1 MAEHVAPAIGRTFR
15 FVNKI
20 GLVEVFLVGI
30 ATVLYYV
37 SRGLVV
43 ERAAEATS
51 RALRVVAL
59 EQRLGIFLW
68 ETKMQ
73 AWVASSELVAHIFNN
88 IYVYAHLP
96 LIGGVA
102 LWLFFFHRRRYVL
115 LRNAF
120 LISGGIGLI
129 IFNLLPMAPPR
140 LLPWP
145 LSDQVVDT
153 MVSFSKVNYDIQPAA
168 FVNRYAAM
176 PSLHFGWNLLLGMGI
191 IWNTKHIWAR
201 AFGVIMPAA
210 MFLAVVATG
219 NHFILDVLAGT
230 VVALDGLGIAYLI
243 ERLRASPVAADP
255 ARTAFSGAGALRP
268 SLGRTGCGSISV
280 VAKRTDP

>member
-1 MAEHVAPAIGRTFR
+1 MAQRVAPAVGRTIR
-15 FVNKI
+15 FINHI
-20 GLVEVFLVGI
+20 GLVEIFLVTAAFI
-30 ATVLYYV
+30 FYYL

-51 RALRVVAL
+51 RAIQIVEL

-73 AWVASSELVAHIFNN
+73 ALVASSEILAHIFNN

-96 LIGGVA
+96 LIGVIG
-102 LWLFFFHRRRYVL
+102 LWLFFFHRERYVL

-120 LISGGIGLI
+120 LISGGVGLI
-129 IFNLLPMAPPR
+129 IFNLFPTAPPR

-176 PSLHFGWNLLLGMGI
+176 PSLHFGWNLLLGLGI
-191 IWNTKHIWAR
+191 IWNTKHIWWR

-210 MFLAVVATG
+210 MFLAVVVTG
-219 NHFILDVLAGT
+219 NHFILDVVAGT
-230 VVALDGLGIAYLI
+230 VVALGGLVIAYLI
-243 ERLRASPVAADP
+243 EKHGHRLWRLILPDRVFQHL
-255 ARTAFSGAGALRP
+255 ARSG
-268 SLGRTGCGSISV
+268 
-280 VAKRTDP
+280 

>member
-1 MAEHVAPAIGRTFR
+1 MAQRVAPAIARTFR
-15 FVNKI
+15 FISNI
-20 GLVEVFLVGI
+20 GLVEIFLV
-30 ATVLYYV
+30 TVAFIFYYV

-43 ERAAEATS
+43 ERTAEATS
-51 RALRVVAL
+51 RAIQVVEL

-73 AWVASSELVAHIFNN
+73 AWVASSEILAHIFNN

-96 LIGGVA
+96 LIGCIG
-102 LWLFFFHRRRYVL
+102 LWLFFFHRERYVL

-129 IFNLLPMAPPR
+129 IFNLFPTAPPR

-176 PSLHFGWNLLLGMGI
+176 PSLHFGWNLLLGLGI
-191 IWNTKHIWAR
+191 IWNTRNIWAK

-210 MFLAVVATG
+210 MFLAVVVTG
-219 NHFILDVLAGT
+219 NHFILDVVAGT
-230 VVALDGLGIAYLI
+230 VVALGGLGIAYLI
-243 ERLRASPVAADP
+243 ERQGPRLWRLILPDRIFRHL
-255 ARTAFSGAGALRP
+255 ARST
-268 SLGRTGCGSISV
+268 
-280 VAKRTDP
+280 

>member
-1 MAEHVAPAIGRTFR
+1 MAQRVAPAITRTFR
-15 FVNKI
+15 LVRNI
-20 GLVEVFLVGI
+20 GLVEIFLVSMAFI
-30 ATVLYYV
+30 FYYV

-43 ERAAEATS
+43 ERTAEATS
-51 RALRVVAL
+51 RGIQVVEL

-73 AWVASSELVAHIFNN
+73 AWVASSEIVAHIFNN

-96 LIGGVA
+96 LIGVIG
-102 LWLFFFHRRRYVL
+102 LWLFFFHRERYTL

-129 IFNLLPMAPPR
+129 IFNLFPTAPPR

-153 MVSFSKVNYDIQPAA
+153 MVSYSKVNYDIQPAA

-176 PSLHFGWNLLLGMGI
+176 PSLHFGWNLLLGLGI
-191 IWNTKHIWAR
+191 IWNTKHTWAR

-210 MFLAVVATG
+210 MFFSVVATG
-219 NHFILDVLAGT
+219 NHFILDVVAGT
-230 VVALDGLGIAYLI
+230 VVALGGLAIAYLI
-243 ERLRASPVAADP
+243 ERHGPRLWRLILPGRIFRNL
-255 ARTAFSGAGALRP
+255 ARSG
-268 SLGRTGCGSISV
+268 
-280 VAKRTDP
+280 

>member
-1 MAEHVAPAIGRTFR
+1 MAQRVAPAIGRTVR
-15 FVNKI
+15 FIRNI
-20 GLVEVFLVGI
+20 GLVEIFLVSV
-30 ATVLYYV
+30 AFVFYYV

-43 ERAAEATS
+43 ERTAEATS
-51 RALRVVAL
+51 RGVQIVEL

-73 AWVASSELVAHIFNN
+73 AFVSSSELLAHIFNN
-88 IYVYAHLP
+88 IYVYAHFP
-96 LIGGVA
+96 LIGVIG
-102 LWLFFFHRRRYVL
+102 LWLFFFHRERYVL

-120 LISGGIGLI
+120 LISGGVGLI
-129 IFNLLPMAPPR
+129 IFNLFPTAPPR

-176 PSLHFGWNLLLGMGI
+176 PSLHFGWNLLLGLGI

-201 AFGVIMPAA
+201 AFGVIMPAS
-210 MFLAVVATG
+210 MFLAVVVTG
-219 NHFILDVLAGT
+219 NHFFLDVVAGT
-230 VVALDGLGIAYLI
+230 VVALGGLAIAYLI
-243 ERLRASPVAADP
+243 EKQGHRLWHLVLPDRVFRHL
-255 ARTAFSGAGALRP
+255 ARS
-268 SLGRTGCGSISV
+268 
-280 VAKRTDP
+280 D

>member
-1 MAEHVAPAIGRTFR
+1 MAQRVAPAIGRTVR
-15 FVNKI
+15 FISSI
-20 GLVEVFLVGI
+20 GLVEIFLVSM
-30 ATVLYYV
+30 AFVFYYV

-43 ERAAEATS
+43 ERTAEATS
-51 RALRVVAL
+51 RGIQIVEL

-73 AWVASSELVAHIFNN
+73 AFVSSSEILAHIFNN
-88 IYVYAHLP
+88 IYVYAHFP
-96 LIGGVA
+96 LIGIIG
-102 LWLFFFHRRRYVL
+102 LWLFFFHRERYVL

-120 LISGGIGLI
+120 LISGGMGLI
-129 IFNLLPMAPPR
+129 IFNLFPTAPPR

-176 PSLHFGWNLLLGMGI
+176 PSLHFGWNLLLGLGI
-191 IWNTKHIWAR
+191 IWNTKQIWAR

-210 MFLAVVATG
+210 MLMAVVVTG
-219 NHFILDVLAGT
+219 NHFILDVIAGM
-230 VVALDGLGIAYLI
+230 VVALGGLGIAYLI
-243 ERLRASPVAADP
+243 EKLGPRVWRLIVPDHVFRH
-255 ARTAFSGAGALRP
+255 
-268 SLGRTGCGSISV
+268 LGRST
-280 VAKRTDP
+280 

>member
-1 MAEHVAPAIGRTFR
+1 MAQWVAPTIGRTFR

-20 GLVEVFLVGI
+20 GLVEIFLVI
-30 ATVLYYV
+30 VAFIFYYV

-43 ERAAEATS
+43 ERTAEATS
-51 RALRVVAL
+51 RAVHVVEL

-73 AWVASSELVAHIFNN
+73 AWVASSEILAQIFNN
-88 IYVYAHLP
+88 IYVYAHIP
-96 LIGGVA
+96 VIGGIG
-102 LWLFFFHRRRYVL
+102 LWLFFFHRQRYVL

-120 LISGGIGLI
+120 LISGAIGLI
-129 IFNLLPMAPPR
+129 IFNLLPTAPPR

-176 PSLHFGWNLLLGMGI
+176 PSLHFGWNLLLGLGI
-191 IWNTKHIWAR
+191 IWTTKHIWGK

-210 MFLAVVATG
+210 MFLAVVVTG

-230 VVALDGLGIAYLI
+230 VVALGGLGIAYLI
-243 ERLRASPVAADP
+243 ERQGPRLWRLILPDRIFRHVAHP
-255 ARTAFSGAGALRP
+255 T
-268 SLGRTGCGSISV
+268 
-280 VAKRTDP
+280 

>member
-1 MAEHVAPAIGRTFR
+1 MAQRVAPAIGRTFR
-15 FVNKI
+15 FINHI
-20 GLVEVFLVGI
+20 GLVEIVLVSVGFI
-30 ATVLYYV
+30 FYYV

-43 ERAAEATS
+43 ERTAEATS
-51 RALRVVAL
+51 RAVQVVQL

-73 AWVASSELVAHIFNN
+73 AWVGSSELLAHIFNN

-96 LIGGVA
+96 LIGAIG
-102 LWLFFFHRRRYVL
+102 LWLFFFHRQRYGL

-129 IFNLLPMAPPR
+129 IFNLFPTAPPR

-176 PSLHFGWNLLLGMGI
+176 PSLHFGWNLLLGLGI
-191 IWNTKHIWAR
+191 IWNTEHIWGK

-219 NHFILDVLAGT
+219 NHFILDVVAGT
-230 VVALDGLGIAYLI
+230 IVALGGLAIAYLL
-243 ERLRASPVAADP
+243 ERYGPRLRRLLLPD
-255 ARTAFSGAGALRP
+255 RIFQH
-268 SLGRTGCGSISV
+268 LGRST
-280 VAKRTDP
+280 

>member
-1 MAEHVAPAIGRTFR
+1 MAQRVAPVIGRTVR
-15 FVNKI
+15 FINNI
-20 GLVEVFLVGI
+20 GLVEIFLVSM
-30 ATVLYYV
+30 AFVFYYV

-43 ERAAEATS
+43 ERTAEATS
-51 RALRVVAL
+51 RGIQVVEL

-73 AWVASSELVAHIFNN
+73 AWVSSSELLAHIFNN
-88 IYVYAHLP
+88 IYVYAHFP
-96 LIGGVA
+96 LIGIIG
-102 LWLFFFHRRRYVL
+102 LWLFFFHRERYVL

-120 LISGGIGLI
+120 LISGGVGLI
-129 IFNLLPMAPPR
+129 IFNLFPTAPPR

-176 PSLHFGWNLLLGMGI
+176 PSLHFGWNLLLGLGI
-191 IWNTKHIWAR
+191 FWNTKQIWAK

-210 MFLAVVATG
+210 MLFSVVATG
-219 NHFILDVLAGT
+219 NHFILDVMAGT
-230 VVALDGLGIAYLI
+230 VVALGGLGIAYLI
-243 ERLRASPVAADP
+243 EKHGHRLWQMILPDRLF
-255 ARTAFSGAGALRP
+255 RH
-268 SLGRTGCGSISV
+268 LGRST
-280 VAKRTDP
+280 